1 MLTFDR
7 LKIVASIDAIQV
19 TDDSAFVK
27 EVKEGVLLSMKYY
40 QDRPNML
47 MIKIDFMQKE
57 VVVEFTGKILGHDYP
72 KLISIDNIRD
82 CFRNIEALGFCI
94 FDMDLIMGSTVV
106 SCDVT
111 KDVPYSDIR
120 KLQSYIR
127 SHVSNYDRYICRS
140 LKNGNIVLEKN
151 VTTKRI
157 KKRMTIYDK
166 EAEMQKTDN
175 MGFMKDNGLTDEFR
189 GMCRFEINLN
199 TKEQIRNS
207 LRICDTDL
215 TTVLTSTA
223 NPIKEFIEEA
233 VRDEAGHK
241 ECSDWKSYQRYL
253 VLKDCDFDLEKVE
266 VKVRSL
272 YKRGTKISDVMK
284 PYREAYDSLNM
295 GNANPLSGIMDF
307 LK

>member
-1 MLTFDR
+1 M
-7 LKIVASIDAIQV
+7 
-19 TDDSAFVK
+19 
-27 EVKEGVLLSMKYY
+27 
-40 QDRPNML
+40 
-47 MIKIDFMQKE
+47 
-57 VVVEFTGKILGHDYP
+57 
-72 KLISIDNIRD
+72 
-82 CFRNIEALGFCI
+82 GFCI

-175 MGFMKDNGLTDEFR
+175 MGFMKDNGLTGEFR

-253 VLKDCDFDLEKVE
+253 VLKDCGFDLGQVE
-266 VKVRSL
+266 AKVRSL

-284 PYREAYDSLNM
+284 PYRDAYEKSVM
-295 GNANPLSGIMDF
+295 GGNDGLFSGLTAM
-307 LK
+307 LG